1 MPSYASR
8 QFISSGPG
16 LRDFQHAARTF
27 VDGDFALAPRL
38 KFQHHVVFSTLGGSN
53 SDLSVLCKSADTPKV
68 SVNNEVANQYNKR
81 NYIMTGLTYQPI
93 TFKLYDDN
101 SGVARKLYEGWYS
114 YTFGDH
120 GAAKAGLYGK
130 SLGPNFTSYGLENQ
144 PIVPFL
150 NYIKV
155 HTFGKR
161 QWQGYTLI
169 NPIITAWS
177 SDNFDW
183 TATNPAEHTI
193 TVAYDAVTYDSG
205 SAGPGSPPNFASGH
219 YDQTPSPLRT
229 PGNGRTAT
237 PGVQNGVR
245 NGAEQIFSK
254 EIKKTDPTSA
264 FKSPLSTALNN
275 ATSINQYANTKTLTL
290 QGNNSE
296 GRNVVGNSSTPT
308 TIGRANFNNVAF
320 PVNETANPTT
330 VAKQRSITGKDPA
343 STNNFNT
350 R

>member
-1 MPSYASR
+1 MPSYSNK
-8 QFISSGPG
+8 QFVSSGPA
-16 LRDFQHAARTF
+16 LRDYQHAARVF

-53 SDLSVLCKSADTPKV
+53 SDLSVLCKTADTPKV
-68 SVNNEVANQYNKR
+68 AVNNEVANQYNKR
-81 NYIMTGLTYQPI
+81 NYIMTGLNYQPI

-130 SLGPNFTSYGLENQ
+130 SLGPPFTSYGLENE
-144 PIVPFL
+144 PVVPFL

-155 HTFGKR
+155 HTFAKR
-161 QWQGYTLI
+161 RWQGYTLI

-177 SDNFDW
+177 SDTFDW
-183 TATNPAEHTI
+183 TATNAAEHSI
-193 TVAYDAVTYDSG
+193 TVAYDAVIYDSG
-205 SAGPGSPPNFASGH
+205 NAGPGSPPNFASGH

-229 PGNGRTAT
+229 AGGGKSPAQ
-237 PGVQNGVR
+237 GVQGGVR
-245 NGAEQIFSK
+245 NGAEQVTGK

-290 QGNNSE
+290 QGVNSE
-296 GRNVVGNSSTPT
+296 GKNNITTTQPS
-308 TIGRANFNNVAF
+308 TIGRSNLNSIAF
-320 PVNETANPTT
+320 PINDTENAKV
-330 VAKQRSITGKDPA
+330 VAKERSITGQGVSQRQNF
-343 STNNFNT
+343 ST